1 VNVCVV
7 VENVL
12 MYVVSVVNSPS
23 KMFSRS
29 ATRMARSVQLQ
40 SRSFSAAA
48 KREPVELPAK
58 LFGLGARYANALFT
72 SAVRAKALPNVESDL
87 KALAQI
93 QKESP
98 VFAEYLKNP
107 IIPFEEKAADMDKVS
122 AGMCDTTR
130 GFLNVVAQNNRL
142 GELNKIL
149 RSFQLL
155 LNAQRGIVEATV
167 TSSEDLSAKQL
178 KSIEQAISS
187 GYLSDG
193 QSLNLTVKVAPAIL
207 GGLQIQVGDK
217 FLDLSVASSINN
229 IQKVLV

>member
-1 VNVCVV
+1 
-7 VENVL
+7 
-12 MYVVSVVNSPS
+12 
-23 KMFSRS
+23 
-29 ATRMARSVQLQ
+29 
-40 SRSFSAAA
+40 
-48 KREPVELPAK
+48 
-58 LFGLGARYANALFT
+58 
-72 SAVRAKALPNVESDL
+72 
-87 KALAQI
+87 
-93 QKESP
+93 
-98 VFAEYLKNP
+98 
-107 IIPFEEKAADMDKVS
+107 
-122 AGMCDTTR
+122 
-130 GFLNVVAQNNRL
+130 
-142 GELNKIL
+142 
-149 RSFQLL
+149 